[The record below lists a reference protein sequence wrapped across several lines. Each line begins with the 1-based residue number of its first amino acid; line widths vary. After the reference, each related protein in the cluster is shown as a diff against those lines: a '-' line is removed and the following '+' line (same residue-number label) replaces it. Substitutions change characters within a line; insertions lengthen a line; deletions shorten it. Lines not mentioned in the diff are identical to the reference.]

1 MEWRRHSTIR
11 HGLKSHLRALLTAER
26 YTNNF
31 QESLILLKDLL
42 CWDYEDI
49 TNLKLNARKQ
59 SVVILNININHKGC
73 RENI

>member
-1 MEWRRHSTIR
+1 MEATFYNTTRLKIP
-11 HGLKSHLRALLTAER
+11 LKSSAER

-42 CWDYEDI
+42 CWDYQDI

-59 SVVILNININHKGC
+59 SVVIFNINITMLQP
-73 RENI
+73 